1 MPHDSTLRSKGVRKS
16 DFPSKTTLPSALF
29 LDFVVDGANFR
40 ISLADFQTALGVTGT
55 IVQLGDSGDTPV
67 LRKSG
72 AVNEIRNIAA
82 GAGISTKVDA
92 SESLEI
98 AVTNDVPDA
107 IISMQ
112 GNAVNTVIAVA
123 STFVKVAGVFITTR
137 VTDMT
142 HDGTGKLTY
151 TAADNAN
158 AGIMFNLTID
168 PVAAID
174 IEVSAQIAI
183 NGVLV
188 AGSNITTLARSGVKT
203 ALQCIWK
210 PTLSKDDFVEIFI
223 ANETDTTDLLVSSAV
238 GQVN

>member
-1 MPHDSTLRSKGVRKS
+1 MPHNPTLRSKGVRKS
-16 DFPSKTTLPSALF
+16 DFPGKTTLPAGLTF
-29 LDFVVDGANFR
+29 DFVVDGANFK
-40 ISLADFQTALGVTGT
+40 IPLADFLAALNVTGT
-55 IVQLGDSGDTPV
+55 IVQLGTGTAV
-67 LRKSG
+67 LRISG
-72 AVNEIRNIAA
+72 SVNEIRDIIA
-82 GAGISTKVDA
+82 GAGISVKIDA
-92 SESLEI
+92 SENVEI
-98 AVTNDVPDA
+98 AVTNDVPNA

-112 GNAVNTVIAVA
+112 GNAVNTVIATQSV
-123 STFVKVAGVFITTR
+123 FVKVAGVFITTR

-151 TAADNAN
+151 TAADDAN

-183 NGVLV
+183 NGTLV
-188 AGSNITTLARSGVKT
+188 PGSNITTLARSGVKT

-210 PTLSKDDFVEIFI
+210 PTLSQNDFVEIFV
-223 ANETDTTDLLVSSAV
+223 ANETDTTDLLISSGI

>member
-40 ISLADFQTALGVTGT
+40 ISLADFQTALNVTGT
-55 IVQLGDSGDTPV
+55 IVQLGTGTPV
-67 LRKSG
+67 LRVSDS
-72 AVNEIRNIAA
+72 VNEIRDIIA
-82 GAGISTKVDA
+82 GAGISVKVDA
-92 SESLEI
+92 SENVEI

-112 GNAVNTVIAVA
+112 GNAVNTVIATQSV
-123 STFVKVAGVFITTR
+123 FVKVAGVFITTR